1 MCSILVCSQSFLE
14 IEFFFSSLLY
24 HIKKKKKKRYRIEVF
39 VKIFVIVIATPSVS
53 IIVSIKNNKK

>member
-24 HIKKKKKKRYRIEVF
+24 HIKKKKRYRIEIF
-39 VKIFVIVIATPSVS
+39 VKIFVIIIATPSVS